1 MALRQT
7 KAILMK
13 SVSELKAA
21 DYSKEPELNNIY
33 QRLLRG
39 RKQFAEIYDKNI
51 QAVMQ
56 ISSLDLVLQH
66 QTETIMDISKNIE
79 KATESIFGTNSSG
92 DYMTGNSNNQHE
104 ELTNTIIKVS
114 EDTDE
119 VYRKIESGQSEL
131 TLIRDLSTQTI
142 STSQKMQSDMEY
154 LFNVINRM
162 SEVISGIDTISL
174 QTNLLALNASV
185 EAARA
190 GESGR
195 GFAVV
200 AKEIRELAEQT
211 QEMTKSM
218 SEFVENIKHASQ
230 QSSQSATN
238 TITALDAMTDKIK
251 NVWALNNES
260 QRAVSNVNDSVAS
273 IAALSQEISSSM
285 TEMENQIIS
294 STTFMR
300 QVSHDLKQAAEPVGK
315 IEKTLDDTVKQMGA
329 LTEDA
334 FFSLQNNEFAGYMSS
349 AISSHNAWLENLHKM
364 VQARKIMPLQLDATK
379 CGFGHFY
386 YSLTPQIPGVLPI
399 WQGLGAKHQKF
410 HQFGSAVMHAIN

>member
-349 AISSHNAWLENLHKM
+349 AISSHNA
-364 VQARKIMPLQLDATK
+364 RLDN
-379 CGFGHFY
+379 
-386 YSLTPQIPGVLPI
+386 
-399 WQGLGAKHQKF
+399 
-410 HQFGSAVMHAIN
+410 AVAA

>member
-200 AKEIRELAEQT
+200 AKEIRELAEAALGKDFSPMEFHT
-211 QEMTKSM
+211 LLLDLGPVPFSVTR
-218 SEFVENIKHASQ
+218 EFVSQ
-230 QSSQSATN
+230 WISQ
-238 TITALDAMTDKIK
+238 K
-251 NVWALNNES
+251 
-260 QRAVSNVNDSVAS
+260 
-273 IAALSQEISSSM
+273 AA
-285 TEMENQIIS
+285 
-294 STTFMR
+294 
-300 QVSHDLKQAAEPVGK
+300 
-315 IEKTLDDTVKQMGA
+315 
-329 LTEDA
+329 
-334 FFSLQNNEFAGYMSS
+334 
-349 AISSHNAWLENLHKM
+349 
-364 VQARKIMPLQLDATK
+364 
-379 CGFGHFY
+379 
-386 YSLTPQIPGVLPI
+386 
-399 WQGLGAKHQKF
+399 
-410 HQFGSAVMHAIN
+410 